1 MKPMAPYLAV
11 LAADFYLLPL
21 LIRGTGSAMLFL
33 LAVMPLAA
41 FAAAGDRPAAAR
53 RLAGLLQSAAPIA
66 PVCFKNYTVLTH
78 PGVAEGLDPAPSNT
92 FQGLESWRIRL
103 SG

>member
-33 LAVMPLAA
+33 LAVMPLAVFAPPSITAHARA
-41 FAAAGDRPAAAR
+41 F
-53 RLAGLLQSAAPIA
+53 
-66 PVCFKNYTVLTH
+66 V
-78 PGVAEGLDPAPSNT
+78 PGFP
-92 FQGLESWRIRL
+92 
-103 SG
+103 

>member
-41 FAAAGDRPAAAR
+41 FGAGRCMPMW
-53 RLAGLLQSAAPIA
+53 
-66 PVCFKNYTVLTH
+66 
-78 PGVAEGLDPAPSNT
+78 E
-92 FQGLESWRIRL
+92 IR
-103 SG
+103 

>member
-41 FAAAGDRPAAAR
+41 FAAAVHYGTRQGFRPWLSIAALALFLPTTLLYYNGSAWVYGVFYALTV
-53 RLAGLLQSAAPIA
+53 LAG
-66 PVCFKNYTVLTH
+66 T
-78 PGVAEGLDPAPSNT
+78 GL
-92 FQGLESWRIRL
+92 GRL
-103 SG
+103 FLGKR